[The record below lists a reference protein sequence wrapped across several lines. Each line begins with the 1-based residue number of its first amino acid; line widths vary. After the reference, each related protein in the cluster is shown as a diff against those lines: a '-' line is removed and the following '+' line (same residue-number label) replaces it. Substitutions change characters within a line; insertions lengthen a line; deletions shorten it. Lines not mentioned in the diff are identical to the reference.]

1 MFLPLER
8 LPLSGYEP
16 LRPLSSPQDC
26 FDKDTRYGAAT
37 TRRFCPIK
45 ASFQGAG
52 EMTGIL
58 ENPPG
63 VGHNDPASEGA
74 EKENQ
79 HWDRWAKKRTF
90 VRALEGTY
98 SHLYKSLIDQPR
110 VFSSKDVPWKGGP
123 GHYGKSVI
131 SPQAVNITQ
140 SIESHIEAYAPMA
153 SGQKHGHLNSA
164 VFYVLKGRGHD
175 VHDGR
180 HIPWKAGDVMLV
192 ENACVHQHFNDS
204 KDEEA
209 ILLVF
214 KAKPL
219 FLFMHLLF
227 QKIVEWPSKI
237 PPKGAED
244 YKPPSDL

>member
-1 MFLPLER
+1 M
-8 LPLSGYEP
+8 
-16 LRPLSSPQDC
+16 
-26 FDKDTRYGAAT
+26 
-37 TRRFCPIK
+37 
-45 ASFQGAG
+45 
-52 EMTGIL
+52 
-58 ENPPG
+58 
-63 VGHNDPASEGA
+63 
-74 EKENQ
+74 
-79 HWDRWAKKRTF
+79 
-90 VRALEGTY
+90 RALEGTY
-98 SHLYKSLIDQPR
+98 SHLYKQLIDQPR

-140 SIESHIEAYAPMA
+140 SIESHIEAYAPGA

-192 ENACVHQHFNDS
+192 ENACVHQHFNDDP
-204 KDEEA
+204 KEEA

-237 PPKGAED
+237 PPKGAENYNRRRHPPHAD
-244 YKPPSDL
+244 HLLRRREPDKPHDEQRNSCSPIASRRCPATRPARSAPTR

>member
-1 MFLPLER
+1 
-8 LPLSGYEP
+8 
-16 LRPLSSPQDC
+16 
-26 FDKDTRYGAAT
+26 
-37 TRRFCPIK
+37 
-45 ASFQGAG
+45 
-52 EMTGIL
+52 MTGIL
-58 ENPPG
+58 ETPS
-63 VGHNDPASEGA
+63 VGHNQPDAEAA

-98 SHLYKSLIDQPR
+98 SHLYKQLIDQPR

-140 SIESHIEAYAPMA
+140 SIESHIEAYAPGA

-175 VHDGR
+175 IHDGR
-180 HIPWKAGDVMLV
+180 RIDWKAGDIMIV
-192 ENACVHQHFNDS
+192 ECASVHQHFND
-204 KDEEA
+204 DPDNEA

-227 QKIVEWPSKI
+227 QKIVSYPPSE
-237 PPKGAED
+237 PPKGHED
-244 YKPPSDL
+244 FKPPTDL